1 MYKRVGDKLKMRLI
15 PKKDIQKAYTKDLS
29 LGDIELDKR
38 ETKDDIDNLPDE
50 IFEILGQVIAFVE
63 KTNKLEGDKDENK

>member
-29 LGDIELDKR
+29 LEDIELDKR

>member
-1 MYKRVGDKLKMRLI
+1 MYKRVGDKLKKRLI

-29 LGDIELDKR
+29 LEDIELDKR

-50 IFEILGQVIAFVE
+50 IFEILGQVISFVE
-63 KTNKLEGDKDENK
+63 KTNKLEGDINENK